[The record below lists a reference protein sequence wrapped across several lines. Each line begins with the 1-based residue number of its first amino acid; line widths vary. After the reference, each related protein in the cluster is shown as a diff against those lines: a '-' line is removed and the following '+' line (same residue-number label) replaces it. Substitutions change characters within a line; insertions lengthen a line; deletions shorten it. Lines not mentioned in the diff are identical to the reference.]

1 MFNSKPGNTNNGFK
15 SLTIK
20 FELGLPGPWLL
31 APGYDLCAMNHEQIF
46 SYVRASKSLTC
57 RMRKNLLL
65 ILFLFITGASLKAQP
80 AAPDTVKIGIYIT
93 SIHDIDFK
101 QKEYSINFWLWFKYK
116 NKAFDFEHNLE
127 IPNAKSATQ
136 SFFTVDTSGGKVYML
151 MKMQCIMKDSWKIN
165 NFPFDQQR
173 LRLFIENSQYDSRS
187 LVFAAENIGKNHDPR
202 FALSGWKI
210 DSCIATT
217 GIKKYE
223 TAFGDENIKIP
234 HTEYSNYRVRIVIN
248 RSAAGLFWKMFLGM
262 YIAFLIAYVCF
273 FIHADIL
280 DARFGLSVGA
290 LFAVVGN
297 KYIIDSSLPE
307 STSFTL
313 VDTLHGIT
321 LFCIL
326 AVIVANAWALRL
338 VKRNK
343 HKKADQLDK
352 RFGNALLA
360 VYILLNI
367 FFIWR
372 ASQP

>member
-1 MFNSKPGNTNNGFK
+1 
-15 SLTIK
+15 
-20 FELGLPGPWLL
+20 
-31 APGYDLCAMNHEQIF
+31 
-46 SYVRASKSLTC
+46 
-57 RMRKNLLL
+57 MRKRSLL
-65 ILFLFITGASLKAQP
+65 IFCWLAFSHSLYAQP
-80 AAPDTVKIGIYIT
+80 AQPDTVSTGIYIT

-101 QKEYSINFWLWFKYK
+101 AKEYNISFWLWFKYK

-127 IPNAKSATQ
+127 IPNAKSFTQ
-136 SFFTVDTSGGKVYML
+136 SFVTTDTSGGRVYIL
-151 MKMQCIMKDSWKIN
+151 MKMQCVMKESWKIN
-165 NFPFDQQR
+165 NFPFDLQR
-173 LRLFIENSQYDSRS
+173 LRLFMENSQYDSKS
-187 LVFAAENIGKNHDPR
+187 LVFVPDTVGNHFDPR

-210 DSCIATT
+210 DSCIVMT
-217 GIKKYE
+217 GTKKYE
-223 TAFGDENIKIP
+223 TAFGDETIRKP
-234 HTEYSNYRVRIVIN
+234 HTEYSSFRVRVVIT
-248 RSAAGLFWKMFLGM
+248 RSASGLFWKMFLGM

-297 KYIIDSSLPE
+297 KYIIDSALPE

-321 LFCIL
+321 LICIL

-343 HKKADQLDK
+343 HKQADQLDR
-352 RFGNALLA
+352 RFGNALMG

-367 FFIWR
+367 YFIWQ
-372 ASQP
+372 ASRG